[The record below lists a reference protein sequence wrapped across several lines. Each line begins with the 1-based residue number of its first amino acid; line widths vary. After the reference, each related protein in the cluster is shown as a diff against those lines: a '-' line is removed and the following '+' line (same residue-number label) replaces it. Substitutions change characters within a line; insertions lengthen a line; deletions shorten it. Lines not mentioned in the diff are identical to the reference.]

1 MALLAKTNASH
12 HSIMRPS
19 LPNPPHPDE
28 QGTKNTKSL
37 TVNDVW
43 SLSPIE
49 GLLWNGMMMTQRL
62 KIGALLNRFL
72 GHFARDYDVFLI
84 GYTNWKKILK
94 DYKQDVHNNIIQNLC
109 CIVTVINVIDF
120 RKVLD
125 HANTSISD

>member
-1 MALLAKTNASH
+1 MFDNL
-12 HSIMRPS
+12 I
-19 LPNPPHPDE
+19 DE

-94 DYKQDVHNNIIQNLC
+94 DYKQDVLNNIIQVSDVFVYLNYNFNCTANC
-109 CIVTVINVIDF
+109 C
-120 RKVLD
+120 
-125 HANTSISD
+125 

>member
-1 MALLAKTNASH
+1 MQQSQPVALKRTW
-12 HSIMRPS
+12 IVDVI
-19 LPNPPHPDE
+19 DE

-62 KIGALLNRFL
+62 KIGALSNRFL

-94 DYKQDVHNNIIQNLC
+94 DYKQDVHNNIIQVMYVPVNFIIVFLC
-109 CIVTVINVIDF
+109 QC
-120 RKVLD
+120 KY
-125 HANTSISD
+125 

>member
-1 MALLAKTNASH
+1 MQQSQPVALKRTW
-12 HSIMRPS
+12 IVDVI
-19 LPNPPHPDE
+19 DE

-94 DYKQDVHNNIIQNLC
+94 DYKQDNLC
-109 CIVTVINVIDF
+109 CIVTIVNVIDF